1 MSFSLNY
8 SKCEIIVGLFLLN
21 LFGYG
26 KVKMLGGFITKK
38 NPQNSACKCNHSFL
52 MVLSMVVEI
61 ILEIIFLC
69 WKLQVYNS
77 KFPYLLRNGYLV
89 HVYISFENLNVDI
102 YVGLI
107 VSIARFLY
115 NYIHFIQVVITIK
128 ETVIKVVNN
137 ACL

>member
-77 KFPYLLRNGYLV
+77 KFPTLLRNGYLYMYKLWKSERR
-89 HVYISFENLNVDI
+89 HICWTNSIHCSFSLQ
-102 YVGLI
+102 
-107 VSIARFLY
+107 LY
-115 NYIHFIQVVITIK
+115 SFYTSCHNYKRNCNQNS
-128 ETVIKVVNN
+128 E
-137 ACL
+137 

>member
-38 NPQNSACKCNHSFL
+38 TPQNSACKCNHSFL

-77 KFPYLLRNGYLV
+77 FPSLLGNGYLV

>member
-26 KVKMLGGFITKK
+26 KVKMLGGFITQNK
-38 NPQNSACKCNHSFL
+38 PQNSACKCNHSFL

-69 WKLQVYNS
+69 WKLQVYN
-77 KFPYLLRNGYLV
+77 FTTQWLPCTC
-89 HVYISFENLNVDI
+89 ISFENLNVDI

-115 NYIHFIQVVITIK
+115 NYIHFIQVAITIK
-128 ETVIKVVNN
+128 EIVIKIVNN

>member
-38 NPQNSACKCNHSFL
+38 SQNSACKCNHSFL

-69 WKLQVYNS
+69 WKLQLYNS
-77 KFPYLLRNGYLV
+77 KFPYLLRYGYLV

>member
-38 NPQNSACKCNHSFL
+38 TQNSACKCNHSFL

-69 WKLQVYNS
+69 WKLQLYNS

>member
-26 KVKMLGGFITKK
+26 KVKMLGGFIAQK
-38 NPQNSACKCNHSFL
+38 NQNSACKCNHSFL

-69 WKLQVYNS
+69 WKLQLYNS

>member
-26 KVKMLGGFITKK
+26 KVKMLGGFIAKK
-38 NPQNSACKCNHSFL
+38 THQNSACKCNHSFL

-77 KFPYLLRNGYLV
+77 KYPTLLGNGYLV
-89 HVYISFENLNVDI
+89 NVYISFENLNVDI

-107 VSIARFLY
+107 VSIAHFLY

-137 ACL
+137 ACI

>member
-38 NPQNSACKCNHSFL
+38 TPQNSACKCNHSFL

-77 KFPYLLRNGYLV
+77 KFSSLLRNGYLV

-115 NYIHFIQVVITIK
+115 NYIHFIQVSITIK
-128 ETVIKVVNN
+128 EIVIKIVNN

>member
-26 KVKMLGGFITKK
+26 KVKMLGGFITQK
-38 NPQNSACKCNHSFL
+38 NQNSACKSNHSFL

-61 ILEIIFLC
+61 IFEIIFLC
-69 WKLQVYNS
+69 WKLQLYNS
-77 KFPYLLRNGYLV
+77 KFPSLLRNGYLV

>member
-38 NPQNSACKCNHSFL
+38 TPQNSACKCNHSFL

-77 KFPYLLRNGYLV
+77 KSIFTRQWLPCTCIHKLWKSERRHICWTNSIHCSFSLQLYSFYTSCLNYKRNCNQN
-89 HVYISFENLNVDI
+89 SE
-102 YVGLI
+102 
-107 VSIARFLY
+107 
-115 NYIHFIQVVITIK
+115 
-128 ETVIKVVNN
+128 
-137 ACL
+137 